1 MSKNKNVCEVLLDIL
16 ADAGGRQIFGV
27 VGDALNPFLEA
38 MRDDERF
45 EWKGMRHEENAAY
58 AAYAQSHLTGGIG
71 ICAGTV
77 GPGALHLINGL
88 YNAKREGAGVIAIT
102 GQVAHK
108 ERGTGYHQEVNLEK
122 VFDDVCG
129 YQAIIHTPEQ
139 MPRLAQIAVQRALIN
154 REVVR
159 IELPINVSEKLVP
172 NMHQFH
178 PILKVRSTLIPAAEQ
193 IDHAAEII
201 NAGKKVAI
209 FAGVGC
215 REAKG
220 DVIAL
225 SKRIN
230 APIVHTLKGKD
241 IFDYDD
247 PNVVGM
253 TGLIGNPG
261 GYHAVN
267 DCDVLVMLGT
277 DFPYEWFLPEKAKI
291 IQVDRSVEHL
301 GRRAPIA
308 AGLLGDVKATL
319 DLLLPKIEQKSD
331 DTFVDHQV
339 KLVGKWLKSQ
349 EKESSIER
357 SSEPLHPQIFA
368 REISDQASDDAVFA
382 LDIGECTVWVARQT
396 RMGGDRRMVGSF
408 NHSSLGSGLPSALG
422 ASALDPDREVWAF
435 CGDGGFGMAMQDF
448 LSAVRYG
455 WPIKVIVF
463 NNSTLGFVK
472 MEMEVAGY
480 AVNPAA
486 TDLLNPDFAEYAK
499 ICGGDGVRVEHA
511 KDIPA
516 AIAQA
521 KASTKPFIIDA
532 VVTHGELVMPPHVE
546 AKMAW
551 GFGMSKIK
559 EGVLLAKGDHAQW
572 DNWVKEL
579 KAKL

>member
-1 MSKNKNVCEVLLDIL
+1 MAKNVCEVLLDML

-38 MRDDERF
+38 MRGDDRF
-45 EWKGMRHEENAAY
+45 EWKGLRHEENAAY

-88 YNAKREGAGVIAIT
+88 YNAKREGAGVVAIT
-102 GQVAHK
+102 GQVAHR

-122 VFDDVCG
+122 AFDDVCD
-129 YQAIIHTPEQ
+129 YQAVIHTPDQ

-159 IELPINVSEKLVP
+159 IELPIDVSEQKVP
-172 NMHQFH
+172 SLHQFH
-178 PILKVRSTLIPAAEQ
+178 PLLKQPSTLIPPEDEIARAAQ
-193 IDHAAEII
+193 II
-201 NAGKKVAI
+201 NAGKKVAL

-215 REAKG
+215 REAK
-220 DVIAL
+220 DQVLAL
-225 SKRIN
+225 SQKLN
-230 APIVHTLKGKD
+230 APLAHTLKGKD

-261 GYHAVN
+261 GYHAVR

-277 DFPYEWFLPEKAKI
+277 DFPYEWFLPETAKI
-291 IQVDRSVEHL
+291 VQIDRSVENL

-308 AGLLGDVKATL
+308 SGLLGDVGATL
-319 DLLLPKIEQKSD
+319 DRLLPQIAEKED
-331 DTFVDHQV
+331 RNFADHQV
-339 KLVGKWLKSQ
+339 KLCNKWLAQ
-349 EKESSIER
+349 QDKEASLER
-357 SSEPLHPQIFA
+357 ASEPLHPQLFA
-368 REISDQASDDAVFA
+368 REISNQAAEDAVFA
-382 LDIGECTVWVARQT
+382 MDIGECTVWVARQT
-396 RMGGDRRMVGSF
+396 RMKGGRRMVGSF

-422 ASALDPDREVWAF
+422 AAALDPSREVWTF
-435 CGDGGFGMAMQDF
+435 CGDGGFGMSMQDF
-448 LSAVRYG
+448 VTAVRYD

-463 NNSTLGFVK
+463 NNQTLGFVK

-480 AVNPAA
+480 AVNPMA
-486 TDLLNPDFAEYAK
+486 TDLVNPDFAEYAK
-499 ICGGDGVRVEHA
+499 VCGGDGVRVEHA
-511 KDIPA
+511 ADIKD

-532 VVTHGELVMPPHVE
+532 MVTPGELVMPPHVDT
-546 AKMAW
+546 KMAW
-551 GFGMSKIK
+551 GFGMSKLK
-559 EGVLLAKGDHAQW
+559 EGILLAKGDHAQW

-579 KAKL
+579 KAQL

>member
-1 MSKNKNVCEVLLDIL
+1 MAKNVCEVLLDIL

-38 MRDDERF
+38 MRGDDRF
-45 EWKGMRHEENAAY
+45 EWKGLRHEENAAY

-88 YNAKREGAGVIAIT
+88 YNAKREGAGVVAIT
-102 GQVAHK
+102 GQVAHR

-122 VFDDVCG
+122 AFDDVCD
-129 YQAIIHTPEQ
+129 YQAVIHTPDQ

-159 IELPINVSEKLVP
+159 IELPIDVSEQKVP
-172 NMHQFH
+172 SLHQFH
-178 PILKVRSTLIPAAEQ
+178 PLLKQPSTLIPPEDEIARAAQ
-193 IDHAAEII
+193 II
-201 NAGKKVAI
+201 NAGKKVAL

-215 REAKG
+215 REAK
-220 DVIAL
+220 DQVLAL
-225 SKRIN
+225 SQKLN
-230 APIVHTLKGKD
+230 APLAHTLKGKD

-261 GYHAVN
+261 GYHAVR

-277 DFPYEWFLPEKAKI
+277 DFPYEWFLPETAKI
-291 IQVDRSVEHL
+291 VQIDRSVENL

-308 AGLLGDVKATL
+308 SGLLGDVGATL
-319 DLLLPKIEQKSD
+319 DRLLPQIAEKED
-331 DTFVDHQV
+331 RNFADHQV
-339 KLVGKWLKSQ
+339 KLCNKWLAQ
-349 EKESSIER
+349 QDKEASLER
-357 SSEPLHPQIFA
+357 ASEPLHPQLFA
-368 REISDQASDDAVFA
+368 REISNQAAEDAVFA
-382 LDIGECTVWVARQT
+382 MDIGECTVWVARQT
-396 RMGGDRRMVGSF
+396 RMKGGRRMVGSF

-422 ASALDPDREVWAF
+422 AAALDPSREVWTF
-435 CGDGGFGMAMQDF
+435 CGDGGFGMSMQDF
-448 LSAVRYG
+448 VTAVRYD

-463 NNSTLGFVK
+463 NNQTLGFVK

-480 AVNPAA
+480 AVNPMA
-486 TDLLNPDFAEYAK
+486 TDLVNPDFAEYAK
-499 ICGGDGVRVEHA
+499 VCGGDGVRVEHA
-511 KDIPA
+511 ADIKD

-532 VVTHGELVMPPHVE
+532 MVTPGELVMPPHVDT
-546 AKMAW
+546 KMAW
-551 GFGMSKIK
+551 GFGMSKLK
-559 EGVLLAKGDHAQW
+559 EGILLAKGDHAQW

-579 KAKL
+579 KAQL

>member
-16 ADAGGRQIFGV
+16 ADAGGRHIFGV

-38 MRDDERF
+38 MRGDDRF

-129 YQAIIHTPEQ
+129 YQAIIHKAEQ

-159 IELPINVSEKLVP
+159 IELPIDVSELPVP
-172 NMHQFH
+172 SLHQFH
-178 PILKVRSTLIPAAEQ
+178 PILKTPSTLIPPSEQ
-193 IDHAAEII
+193 IDHAAEIL
-201 NAGKKVAI
+201 NAGQKVAI
-209 FAGVGC
+209 FAGVGS
-215 REAKG
+215 REAKE

-225 SKRIN
+225 SKRLQ
-230 APIVHTLKGKD
+230 APIAHTLKGKD

-267 DCDVLVMLGT
+267 DCDVLLMLGT

-291 IQVDRSVEHL
+291 IQIDRSIEHL

-319 DLLLPKIEQKSD
+319 DLLLPKLDQKSD
-331 DTFVDHQV
+331 DKFVDQQV
-339 KLVGKWLKSQ
+339 RLVNKWLEAQ

-368 REISDQASDDAVFA
+368 HEISNQASDDAVFA
-382 LDIGECTVWVARQT
+382 MDIGECTVWVARQT
-396 RMGGDRRMVGSF
+396 RMKGERRMVGSF

-422 ASALDPDREVWAF
+422 AAALDPEREVWAF

-448 LSAVRYG
+448 LSAVRYD

-480 AVNPAA
+480 AINPAA
-486 TDLLNPDFAEYAK
+486 TDLVNPDFAEYAK

-516 AIAQA
+516 AIAAA

-532 VVTHGELVMPPHVE
+532 VVSPGELVMPPNVKAE
-546 AKMAW
+546 MAW
-551 GFGMSKIK
+551 GFGMSKLK
-559 EGVLLAKGDHAQW
+559 EGILLAKGDHGQW
-572 DNWVKEL
+572 DNWVKEV
-579 KAKL
+579 KAAL

>member
-38 MRDDERF
+38 MRGDNRF
-45 EWKGMRHEENAAY
+45 EWLGMRHEENAAY

-108 ERGTGYHQEVNLEK
+108 ERGTGYHQEVNLDK
-122 VFDDVCG
+122 MFDDVCA
-129 YQAIIHTPEQ
+129 YQAVIHTPEQ
-139 MPRLAQIAVQRALIN
+139 MPRLAQIAVQRALLN

-159 IELPINVSEKLVP
+159 IELPIDVSEKEVPSLHQRHHLVRTP
-172 NMHQFH
+172 
-178 PILKVRSTLIPAAEQ
+178 STLIPPTEQ
-193 IDHAAEII
+193 IDRAAEII
-201 NAGKKVAI
+201 NEGKNVAI

-215 REAKG
+215 RDAKAQ
-220 DVIAL
+220 VLAL
-225 SKRIN
+225 SEHIN
-230 APIVHTLKGKD
+230 APIAHTLKGKD

-261 GYHAVN
+261 GYHAVHN
-267 DCDVLVMLGT
+267 CDVLVMLGT
-277 DFPYEWFLPEKAKI
+277 DFPYEWFLPENAKI
-291 IQVDRSVEHL
+291 IQIDRSVEHL

-308 AGLLGDVKATL
+308 AGLLGDVKASL
-319 DLLLPKIEQKSD
+319 DLLLPKLEQKSD
-331 DTFVDHQV
+331 TRFAERQVSLVD
-339 KLVGKWLKSQ
+339 KWLKAQ
-349 EKESSIER
+349 DKEASVER
-357 SSEPLHPQIFA
+357 ATEPLHPQIFA
-368 REISDQASDDAVFA
+368 REISEQAAEDAVFA
-382 LDIGECTVWVARQT
+382 MDIGECTVWVARQT
-396 RMGGDRRMVGSF
+396 RMKGGRRMVGSF

-422 ASALDPDREVWAF
+422 AAALDPDREVWAF

-448 LSAVRYG
+448 LSAVRYD

-486 TDLLNPDFAEYAK
+486 TDLVNPDFAEFAK
-499 ICGGDGVRVEHA
+499 VCGGDGVRVEHA
-511 KDIPA
+511 SDISA
-516 AIAQA
+516 AIEQA

-532 VVTHGELVMPPHVE
+532 VVTHGELVMPPHIE
-546 AKMAW
+546 TKMAW
-551 GFGMSKIK
+551 GFGMSKLK
-559 EGVLLAKGDHAQW
+559 EGILLAKGEHAQW
-572 DNWVKEL
+572 DNWVKEI
-579 KAKL
+579 KAQF

>member
-1 MSKNKNVCEVLLDIL
+1 MAKNVCEVLLDIL

-38 MRDDERF
+38 MRGDDRF
-45 EWKGMRHEENAAY
+45 EWKGLRHEENAAY

-88 YNAKREGAGVIAIT
+88 YNAKREGAGVVAIT
-102 GQVAHK
+102 GQVAHR

-122 VFDDVCG
+122 AFDDVCD
-129 YQAIIHTPEQ
+129 YQAVIHTPDQ

-159 IELPINVSEKLVP
+159 IELPIDVSEQKVP
-172 NMHQFH
+172 SLHQFH
-178 PILKVRSTLIPAAEQ
+178 PLLKQPSTLIPPEDEIARAAQ
-193 IDHAAEII
+193 II
-201 NAGKKVAI
+201 NAGKKVAL

-215 REAKG
+215 REAK
-220 DVIAL
+220 DQVLAL
-225 SKRIN
+225 SQKLN
-230 APIVHTLKGKD
+230 APLAHTLKGKD

-261 GYHAVN
+261 GYHAVR

-277 DFPYEWFLPEKAKI
+277 DFPYEWFLPETAKI
-291 IQVDRSVEHL
+291 VQIDRSVENL
-301 GRRAPIA
+301 GRRAPVA
-308 AGLLGDVKATL
+308 SGLLGDVGATL
-319 DLLLPKIEQKSD
+319 DRLLPQIAEKED
-331 DTFVDHQV
+331 RNFADHQV
-339 KLVGKWLKSQ
+339 KLCNKWLAQ
-349 EKESSIER
+349 QDKEASLER
-357 SSEPLHPQIFA
+357 ASEPLHPQLFA
-368 REISDQASDDAVFA
+368 REISNQAAEDAVFA
-382 LDIGECTVWVARQT
+382 MDIGECTVWVARQT
-396 RMGGDRRMVGSF
+396 RMKGGRRMVGSF

-422 ASALDPDREVWAF
+422 AAALDPSREVWTF
-435 CGDGGFGMAMQDF
+435 CGDGGFGMSMQDF
-448 LSAVRYG
+448 VTAVRYD

-463 NNSTLGFVK
+463 NNQTLGFVK

-480 AVNPAA
+480 AVNPMA
-486 TDLLNPDFAEYAK
+486 TDLVNPDFAEYAK
-499 ICGGDGVRVEHA
+499 VCGGDGVRVEHA
-511 KDIPA
+511 ADIKD

-532 VVTHGELVMPPHVE
+532 MVTPGELVMPPHVDT
-546 AKMAW
+546 KMAW
-551 GFGMSKIK
+551 GFGMSKLK
-559 EGVLLAKGDHAQW
+559 EGILLAKGDHAQW

-579 KAKL
+579 KAQL

>member
-16 ADAGGRQIFGV
+16 ADAGGRDIFGV

-38 MRDDERF
+38 MRGDDRF
-45 EWKGMRHEENAAY
+45 AWMGMRHEENAAY

-88 YNAKREGAGVIAIT
+88 YNAQRERAGVIAIT

-108 ERGTGYHQEVNLEK
+108 ERGTGYHQEVNLGK

-129 YQAIIHTPEQ
+129 FQAIIDAPEQ

-159 IELPINVSEKLVP
+159 IELPIDVAEMEVP
-172 NMHQFH
+172 SLHQIH
-178 PILKVRSTLIPAAEQ
+178 PVLKVQSTLTPPTSEIDRAAQ
-193 IDHAAEII
+193 II

-215 REAKG
+215 REAKDG
-220 DVIAL
+220 VIAL
-225 SKRIN
+225 SQRIN
-230 APIVHTLKGKD
+230 APIAHTLKGKD

-261 GYHAVN
+261 GYHAVHE
-267 DCDVLVMLGT
+267 CDVLVMLGT

-291 IQVDRSVEHL
+291 IQVDRSVENL
-301 GRRAPIA
+301 GRRAPVEV
-308 AGLLGDVKATL
+308 GLLGDVNATL
-319 DLLLPKIEQKSD
+319 DLLLPMI
-331 DTFVDHQV
+331 DTKPDSHFVDHQV
-339 KLVGKWLKSQ
+339 KLCNKWLKAQ
-349 EKESSIER
+349 EEESSIER
-357 SSEPLHPQIFA
+357 ATEPLHPQIFA
-368 REISDQASDDAVFA
+368 HEISNQASDDAVFA
-382 LDIGECTVWVARQT
+382 MDVGECTVWVARQT

-408 NHSSLGSGLPSALG
+408 NHGSLGSGLPSALG
-422 ASALDPDREVWAF
+422 AAALDPEREVWTF
-435 CGDGGFGMAMQDF
+435 CGDGGFGMGMQDF
-448 LSAVRYG
+448 LSAVRYD

-463 NNSTLGFVK
+463 NNATLGFVK

-480 AVNPAA
+480 AINPAA
-486 TDLLNPDFAEYAK
+486 TDLVNPDFAEYAK

-516 AIAQA
+516 AIAAA

-532 VVTHGELVMPPHVE
+532 VVTSGELVMPPHIE
-546 AKMAW
+546 TKMAW
-551 GFGMSKIK
+551 GFGISKIK
-559 EGVLLAKGDHAQW
+559 EGVLLAKGEHAQW
-572 DNWVKEL
+572 DNWIKEL
-579 KAKL
+579 KANT

>member
-1 MSKNKNVCEVLLDIL
+1 MAKSVVDVLLDIL

-27 VGDALNPFLEA
+27 TGDALNPFLDA
-38 MRDDERF
+38 MRDDKRF
-45 EWKGMRHEENAAY
+45 EWIGMRHEENAAY

-88 YNAKREGAGVIAIT
+88 YNARREGAGVVAIT
-102 GQVAHK
+102 GQVAHR

-122 VFDDVCG
+122 VYEDVCG
-129 YQAIIHTPEQ
+129 YQAVINTPEQ

-159 IELPINVSEKLVP
+159 IELPIDVSELEVP
-172 NMHQFH
+172 SLHQFH
-178 PILKVRSTLIPAAEQ
+178 PILKQPSTLIPPR
-193 IDHAAEII
+193 DEIARASALI
-201 NAGKKVAI
+201 NEGKNVAI

-215 REAKG
+215 RDAK
-220 DVIAL
+220 DQVIAL
-225 SKRIN
+225 SKKLN
-230 APIVHTLKGKD
+230 APITHSLKGKD

-261 GYHAVN
+261 GYHAVR
-267 DCDVLVMLGT
+267 DCDVLIMVGT

-291 IQVDRSVEHL
+291 IQIDRSIEHL

-308 AGLLGDVKATL
+308 SGLLGDVGATL
-319 DLLLPKIEQKSD
+319 DLLLPQIDAKPDRS
-331 DTFVDHQV
+331 FADHQV
-339 KLVGKWLKSQ
+339 KLCTKWLAQ
-349 EKESSIER
+349 QDKEASLDR
-357 SSEPLHPQIFA
+357 ATEPLHPQLFA

-382 LDIGECTVWVARQT
+382 MDIGECTVWVARQT
-396 RMGGDRRMVGSF
+396 RMKGGRRMVGSF

-422 ASALDPDREVWAF
+422 AAALDPSREVWTF
-435 CGDGGFGMAMQDF
+435 CGDGGFGMSMQDF
-448 LSAVRYG
+448 VTAVRFD

-463 NNSTLGFVK
+463 NNQTLGFVK

-480 AVNPAA
+480 AVNPMA
-486 TDLLNPDFAEYAK
+486 TDLVNPNFADYAK
-499 ICGGDGVRVEHA
+499 VCGGDGVRVEHA
-511 KDIPA
+511 SEIKD

-521 KASTKPFIIDA
+521 KASTKPFIIEA
-532 VVTHGELVMPPHVE
+532 MVSPGELVMPPHIE
-546 AKMAW
+546 TKMAW
-551 GFGMSKIK
+551 GFGMSKLK
-559 EGVLLAKGDHAQW
+559 EGILLAEGDHAQW

-579 KAKL
+579 KAHL